1 MRCLFVLLFVSLCPI
16 AKGQIALTFQDAKA
30 QGIDVTLLDSLY
42 KNVFDT
48 DTGKG
53 VFQGKDR
60 ERFNVAWVDF
70 HERLMKHLNKNG
82 LYWEKSTWCLNKM
95 YFSKKGEVEYW
106 LFNFNKEDQ
115 IPQERQELYKKLV
128 LSFCKENKLK
138 MKNNIPFSQ
147 CASIDFVN
155 VLEQKN

>member
-1 MRCLFVLLFVSLCPI
+1 MRILFVLLFVSLWSI
-16 AKGQIALTFQDAKA
+16 AKGQIVLTFQEAKA
-30 QGIDVTLLDSLY
+30 QGIDNILLDSLY

-48 DTGKG
+48 DTKKG

-60 ERFNVAWVDF
+60 EKFNVAWVDY
-70 HERLMKHLNKNG
+70 HEQLMKHLNKNG

-95 YFSKKGEVEYW
+95 YFSKKGEVVYW

-115 IPQERQELYKKLV
+115 ISFEKQELYKKLV
-128 LSFCKENKLK
+128 LSYCKENKLK
-138 MKNNIPFSQ
+138 MKSKILFSQ